1 MQCGVLY
8 SWGTNSNGECG
19 INTTGTITAREIL
32 FDVAEISAGN
42 GMSII
47 KNEAG
52 EVYVFG
58 NNANGQ
64 IGLDTV
70 TKQMTPVKITL
81 TEDVKIETISAG
93 ESTHSGLVDENG
105 YVWHTGTNAQGE
117 LGILGETTLKAYTKT
132 GSAIVEINQPQK
144 VYLSIGE
151 EKTIESVLK
160 NTFNLKV
167 DIIDNNQQHF
177 AITASRED
185 SIGIEGQ
192 KITVKDYGE
201 TTITVTHIE
210 TDIKTE
216 FIIKVVVKIDSLVQG
231 FRDLDLDDG
240 DYEVAIQ
247 DQVYI
252 VELKNIYGN
261 TRYSLEDGE
270 TTRIVSLGDA
280 STEYKTLVVK
290 YHGDLNIDKGVT
302 VTANTV
308 NNLTYK
314 KGMYLCV
321 LGNIYNDGEISMTA
335 RGTYNV
341 AGENVWLW
349 KNIDGSYEYV
359 PAVGANRRSI
369 TVYKYTWSSSKW
381 ISRRKWNK

>member
-8 SWGTNSNGECG
+8 SWGTNTYGECG
-19 INTTGTITAREIL
+19 ISTTGAIPAKKIL
-32 FDVAEISAGN
+32 FDVIEISAGN
-42 GMSII
+42 CMSII

-64 IGLDTV
+64 LGLNT
-70 TKQMTPVKITL
+70 TNKALAPTKITL
-81 TEDVKIETISAG
+81 PEDVKIEAISAG
-93 ESTHSGLVDENG
+93 EGTHSGLVDEKG
-105 YVWHTGTNAQGE
+105 YVWHTGTNGQGE
-117 LGILGETTLKAYTKT
+117 LGITEGAELKIYTKT

-144 VYLSIGE
+144 AYLSIGE
-151 EKTIESVLK
+151 EKVVESVLK

-167 DIIDNNQQHF
+167 DIIDNIQEHF
-177 AITASRED
+177 QITTSREE
-185 SIGIEGQ
+185 SIKIEAN

-201 TTITVTHIE
+201 TTVTVTHIE
-210 TDIKTE
+210 TGIKTE

-231 FRDLDLDDG
+231 FKDIDLEDG
-240 DYEVAIQ
+240 EYEVAIQ
-247 DQVYI
+247 DQIYI
-252 VELKNIYGN
+252 VELKNIYGD
-261 TRYSLEDGE
+261 TRYSLEEGE
-270 TTRIVSLGDA
+270 TTRTVSLGDN

-290 YHGDLNIDKGVT
+290 YHGDLTIDKGVT

-321 LGNIYNDGEISMTA
+321 LGNVYNDGEISMTA
-335 RGTYNV
+335 RGTYNQ

-359 PAVGANRRSI
+359 PALGAERRSV
-369 TVYKYTWSSSKW
+369 TVYK
-381 ISRRKWNK
+381 